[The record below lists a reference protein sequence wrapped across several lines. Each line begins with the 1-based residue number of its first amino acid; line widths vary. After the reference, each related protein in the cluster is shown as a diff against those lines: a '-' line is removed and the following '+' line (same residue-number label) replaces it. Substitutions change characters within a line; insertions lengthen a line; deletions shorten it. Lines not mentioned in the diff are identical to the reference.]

1 MKKIAAITLAL
12 VMVVAFSASAFADGP
27 MGNGHMG
34 GPKDNQMQMGG
45 GPMGGPQD
53 NQMQMGGGPM
63 GGPQDNQMQM
73 GRGTMDRP
81 QDNAQQPSE
90 MPNGKTPQ
98 GTFEQNNQ
106 QPQEMP
112 SAEVPQG
119 GFEQNGPQTT
129 GDDMTPRQG
138 AGNGQNARMGAPSMG
153 SQDPIN
159 AMFDAVNAIEDETVK
174 ANIEALMQAE
184 FDAIVAERD
193 AEDQDA
199 AAEAVTA
206 VREALQA
213 ALAEARVE
221 VGFGPMKG
229 HAAMNGLTPPGNE
242 RNDQMGSVPERDS
255 GFDPINAIFEA
266 VDALEDETVKAN
278 IEALLQA
285 ELDAMEAEREAT
297 DKEAAAEAVAAVRE
311 ALQAA
316 LAEAG
321 IEFTMPEMNGQF
333 HGQQSQRF

>member
-34 GPKDNQMQMGG
+34 GP
-45 GPMGGPQD
+45 QD
-53 NQMQMGGGPM
+53 NQMQIGGGPM

-81 QDNAQQPSE
+81 QNNAQQPPE
-90 MPNGKTPQ
+90 MPNGETPQ

-129 GDDMTPRQG
+129 VDDMTPHRG
-138 AGNGQNARMGAPSMG
+138 AGNGQNARMGAPRMG

-184 FDAIVAERD
+184 FDAILAERD
-193 AEDQDA
+193 AEDQGA

-206 VREALQA
+206 A
-213 ALAEARVE
+213 
-221 VGFGPMKG
+221 
-229 HAAMNGLTPPGNE
+229 
-242 RNDQMGSVPERDS
+242 
-255 GFDPINAIFEA
+255 
-266 VDALEDETVKAN
+266 
-278 IEALLQA
+278 
-285 ELDAMEAEREAT
+285 
-297 DKEAAAEAVAAVRE
+297 RE